1 MLHLGMIPDWQFSN
15 DPAVNRRINP
25 NVVFP
30 AGWNQMTVQPVGTY
44 INSGDPAS
52 LSGLRGGFFDSWI
65 WTNRKSVG
73 VGILGAGIIGLAAL
87 AAKFLR

>member
-1 MLHLGMIPDWQFSN
+1 MLQLGMIPDWQFSD

-25 NVVFP
+25 HVVFP

-44 INSGDPAS
+44 ITSGDPAA

-73 VGILGAGIIGLAAL
+73 VGILGMGILGIAAL
-87 AAKFLR
+87 AAKVLR